1 MQGLVLIT
9 LYLVVSLACE
19 FPIALPRAIL
29 VLIGIQSG
37 FHKYSPM
44 RPKPLECDVTQY
56 IDPVY
61 PSQLLRINV
70 IHRSQVHVVSFTR
83 CDTSFHFRPSVR
95 PPAHFAGGELYYIFM
110 TGNLALCVLSSIYRS
125 LLPSFPFYGHF
136 CIYKTLRFSLSC
148 TIRPLFTPS
157 RLVPPQGELRSL
169 AALPC
174 PPPPAPVRMRDEIWR
189 CFVPLLKA
197 KPCL

>member
-37 FHKYSPM
+37 FHKYSLM

-56 IDPVY
+56 IDPACLS
-61 PSQLLRINV
+61 PQLLRINV
-70 IHRSQVHVVSFTR
+70 IHRSQVHVVSFAR
-83 CDTSFHFRPSVR
+83 CNTFIHFCPSVQ
-95 PPAHFAGGELYYIFM
+95 PPVHFAGGELYYIFM
-110 TGNLALCVLSSIYRS
+110 TGNLALYVLSSIYHS

-157 RLVPPQGELRSL
+157 RLVPP
-169 AALPC
+169 
-174 PPPPAPVRMRDEIWR
+174 
-189 CFVPLLKA
+189 
-197 KPCL
+197 